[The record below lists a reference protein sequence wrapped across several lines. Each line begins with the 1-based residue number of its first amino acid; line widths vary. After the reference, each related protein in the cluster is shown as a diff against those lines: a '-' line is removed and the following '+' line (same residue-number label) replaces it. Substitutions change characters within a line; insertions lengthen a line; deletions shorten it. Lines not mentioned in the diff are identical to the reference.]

1 MTDRY
6 QPLRDAAHGALRL
19 MFPDDLKLLLAAL
32 LAERD
37 ALANKLGKCGGENCM
52 GWRDG
57 DIARWVREER
67 LLKAERER
75 DVAVEDASR
84 YRWIAAHCRSTA
96 EHWGGRWSI
105 VVEGPPPTKHDEEDA
120 FDAAIDAARE
130 AGR

>member
-37 ALANKLGKCGGENCM
+37 
-52 GWRDG
+52 
-57 DIARWVREER
+57 
-67 LLKAERER
+67 
-75 DVAVEDASR
+75 VAVEEASR
-84 YRWIAAHCRSTA
+84 YRGVGAPRRRTA
-96 EHWGGRWSI
+96 EHRGGRWAI
-105 VVEGPPPTKHDEEDA
+105 VVEEPPPTKHDEEDA

>member
-37 ALANKLGKCGGENCM
+37 
-52 GWRDG
+52 
-57 DIARWVREER
+57 
-67 LLKAERER
+67 
-75 DVAVEDASR
+75 VAVAGAHRLWRFARPYRASPKNR
-84 YRWIAAHCRSTA
+84 
-96 EHWGGRWSI
+96 GGRWSI
-105 VVEGPPPTKHDEEDA
+105 GVERPPPTKHDEEDA

>member
-32 LAERD
+32 LA
-37 ALANKLGKCGGENCM
+37 
-52 GWRDG
+52 
-57 DIARWVREER
+57 
-67 LLKAERER
+67 ER